1 MKAGINRRLLEQK
14 AKLKAEQ
21 KKNAKVQKE
30 LDKHELK
37 AKVEG
42 GGADNVLAPNYV
54 WDENINVYKE
64 LESDRP
70 PSSIYKAVGYNDLA
84 RVKLIMD
91 GDDAEKRSGTMRKTG
106 KKSGMAKMRLTT
118 GAANREKLEEDVA
131 RAEELERKLEIT
143 NLHYRKFYDDE
154 LENDK
159 DLFPSMPFLSIPI
172 KRGQSRGLKKS
183 WFSFS
188 ADKVDESGQVSDEK

>member
-172 KRGQSRGLKKS
+172 KRG
-183 WFSFS
+183 
-188 ADKVDESGQVSDEK
+188 

>member
-84 RVKLIMD
+84 RVKLIIV
-91 GDDAEKRSGTMRKTG
+91 
-106 KKSGMAKMRLTT
+106 L
-118 GAANREKLEEDVA
+118 
-131 RAEELERKLEIT
+131 
-143 NLHYRKFYDDE
+143 
-154 LENDK
+154 
-159 DLFPSMPFLSIPI
+159 
-172 KRGQSRGLKKS
+172 
-183 WFSFS
+183 
-188 ADKVDESGQVSDEK
+188 